1 MSFNCLK
8 IYRSAKVTPVRVRL
22 LAKRIMLSR
31 GSAPSNVRFSSVPL
45 EKSKV
50 PPVSETVPPLSPEV
64 EDGAF
69 QIAAEALTNIARHS
83 DATVAVLRVYIDRSL
98 HIEVLDNGTP
108 DPSGW
113 TEGFGMT
120 SMRHRAAGAGGTLEA
135 GPTPTGGRVC
145 AELPLCP
152 AIEGSSS

>member
-1 MSFNCLK
+1 
-8 IYRSAKVTPVRVRL
+8 
-22 LAKRIMLSR
+22 
-31 GSAPSNVRFSSVPL
+31 
-45 EKSKV
+45 
-50 PPVSETVPPLSPEV
+50 V

-69 QIAAEALTNIARHS
+69 QIVAEALTNIARHS

-113 TEGFGMT
+113 TEGFGIA
-120 SMRHRAAGAGGTLEA
+120 SMRDRAAGVGGTLQA
-135 GPTPTGGRVC
+135 GPTSTGGRVY

-152 AIEGSSS
+152 AIAGNSS